1 MMWFSLA
8 DQTVYF
14 LASIV
19 LGAALAALY
28 DLVRAGRMLFR
39 AGKVHVLVSDI
50 LFFAL
55 CGVLTSLFA
64 LPFNKGSVR
73 AFIVIG
79 EGVGFL
85 AFRLTV
91 GSIFGKFYALLAR
104 LLRQFIRKICEFL
117 KNFFD
122 LLLHAGTLLLYNVTV
137 LLDRFIRFVGR
148 GLRELFPKR
157 NRKAFRNEKQKNPIP
172 PSPKKKRLVIQKQK
186 RKTKKK
192 KERSHER
199 YKHEAQER

>member
-19 LGAALAALY
+19 LGAALAAIY
-28 DLVRAGRMLFR
+28 DLVRAGRMFFR
-39 AGKVHVLVSDI
+39 AGRLHILISDV

-55 CGVLTSLFA
+55 CGVLTALFA

-73 AFIVIG
+73 AFILIG
-79 EGVGFL
+79 EGIGFL
-85 AFRLTV
+85 AFRMTV
-91 GSIFGKFYALLAR
+91 GSIFGKFYAFLTR
-104 LLRQFIRKICEFL
+104 VLRQFIRKICEFL

-122 LLLHAGTLLLYNVTV
+122 LLLHAGALLLYNVNV

-148 GLRELFPKR
+148 GLHELFQSPDR
-157 NRKAFRNEKQKNPIP
+157 GAFRRTK
-172 PSPKKKRLVIQKQK
+172 PKTNWK
-186 RKTKKK
+186 RK
-192 KERSHER
+192 
-199 YKHEAQER
+199 